1 MCIRDRSLTYTW
13 KIERI
18 GKKTTSTIEDAI
30 VQTHW
35 IVTGTNSDG
44 VSGTFTGATPFKLS
58 TVDPTNF
65 VSYENLTEET
75 VLEWIK
81 NVVNSDPSYK
91 NHIDSKILEEI
102 EDTKEPTT
110 VVTSGFPWQD
120 GVDEVTPPTP

>member
-1 MCIRDRSLTYTW
+1 MSLTYTW

-18 GKKTTSTIEDAI
+18 GRKSTSTIENAI

-35 IVTGTNSDG
+35 TLTGTNSDG

-81 NVVNSDPSYK
+81 NVVNSDLSYK
-91 NHIDSKILEEI
+91 EHIDSKILEEI
-102 EDTKEPTT
+102 ADVTEPTT
-110 VVTSGFPWQD
+110 EVTSGFPWQD
-120 GVDEVTPPTP
+120 GVDEVTPPVPN

>member
-1 MCIRDRSLTYTW
+1 MSLTYTW

-18 GKKTTSTIEDAI
+18 GKKTTSSIEDAI

-35 IVTGTNSDG
+35 ILTGTNSDG

-75 VLEWIK
+75 ILEWIK
-81 NVVNSDPSYK
+81 NIVNSDPSYK
-91 NHIDSKILEEI
+91 KHIDSKIIEEI
-102 EDTKEPTT
+102 EDIKEPTT
-110 VVTSGFPWQD
+110 LVTGGFPWQD